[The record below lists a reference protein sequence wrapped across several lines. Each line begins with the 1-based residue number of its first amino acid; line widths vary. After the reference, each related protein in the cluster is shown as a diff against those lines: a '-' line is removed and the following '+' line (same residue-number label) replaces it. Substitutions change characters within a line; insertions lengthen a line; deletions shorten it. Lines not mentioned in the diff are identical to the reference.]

1 MSMTTSRKSWSMH
14 PVQAAPRQSTS
25 APASRAARN
34 DAPRAG
40 SVKRNNNVPPDGSL
54 TTGRHLF
61 TFHPLRMRMVRA
73 YFFVIMYNPAPIFLT
88 NPAWQSKIFPTE
100 PMLSVTGRP
109 RGYAWCGVSPWELP
123 LSPGRQCVARF
134 RLLSYKKLPLF
145 LIIAKVVFAGL
156 GRLYGACATHLFC
169 ASMRGG
175 KRCPNE
181 L

>member
-109 RGYAWCGVSPWELP
+109 RGYAWCGESLWGSPR
-123 LSPGRQCVARF
+123 GQGHRCGARF
-134 RLLSYKKLPLF
+134 RLLSYIKTPCCIL
-145 LIIAKVVFAGL
+145 
-156 GRLYGACATHLFC
+156 LYAYYLSNLRFYAARVNFFRR
-169 ASMRGG
+169 SSGG
-175 KRCPNE
+175 SS